1 MIRYKVKGG
10 LPHHRFINFVALFPS
25 QGETTTIQ
33 LPVWRPGRYELGN
46 FAKNVRGWKAYNAD
60 TGELLLW
67 NKTTPHTWQVHTEG
81 VEWIKIHYE
90 YYAAEMNAGS
100 SYWDGAQLYINP
112 VNAFCFLLSE
122 QQMDMEIEV
131 VVPKDFSYAGGI
143 PAEVIQEFADD
154 QVWLLKAANI
164 DHLADSPFVFS
175 RNLSFHHYQ
184 AHGQE
189 MHVWMNG
196 DVDFGSF
203 DWPKDF
209 QAFSEL
215 QMSMFGDFPRSHY
228 HFIFQFAPYFIRHG
242 VEHENSTIIAM
253 GPSQNFHER
262 KNYDSFLGISSHE
275 LFHAWNVK
283 CIRPKDMTPYDFT
296 QPNYSNTGF
305 ITEGITTY
313 YGDMMLIRSGV
324 WDFEKTKIQMEEF
337 IETHA
342 KNRGRLHQSVSDSSV
357 DTWVDGYTS
366 GIPGRKVSIYNEGA
380 LLAWMMDVEL
390 LEQSNGTLSLDDVMR
405 EMYKR
410 FGKRGV
416 GYTADDYWGICAEL
430 ELKGLSYYRYELCEG
445 TGDYLAM
452 LKNTLKALGWKLEW
466 KSSGNRFEDYYGV
479 VIDDSGRVSD
489 VVFEG
494 PADDVGIGQEMKI
507 TQINGHAVQK
517 NAKSLF
523 NQAEGAVQ
531 IVVEDKWREYELTII
546 PRSIPYKRK
555 ADLVEMA
562 DSEIRKIWMS
572 TRLPQ

>member
-10 LPHHRFINFVALFPS
+10 LPHHRFIDFVALFPA
-25 QGETTTIQ
+25 QGEFTTIQ

-67 NKTTPHTWQVHTEG
+67 NKSTPHTWVVNSDG
-81 VEWIKIHYE
+81 VDWIKVHYE

-100 SYWDGAQLYINP
+100 TYWDGAQLYLNP
-112 VNAFCFLLSE
+112 VNAFCYLLHDAE
-122 QQMDMEIEV
+122 MNLDIEV
-131 VVPKDFSYAGGI
+131 EVPKDFSYAGGI
-143 PAEVIQEFADD
+143 PAEVIQEKTDE

-175 RNLSFHHYQ
+175 RNLSFHHYH

-196 DVDFGSF
+196 DVNFGDF
-203 DWPKDF
+203 DWRKDF

-305 ITEGITTY
+305 ITEGVTTY

-324 WDFEKTKIQMEEF
+324 WDDEKTKVQMEEF

-342 KNRGRLHQSVSDSSV
+342 KNRGRLHQSVADSSV

-380 LLAWMMDVEL
+380 MLAWMMDVEL
-390 LEQSNGTLSLDDVMR
+390 LKSSDGERSLDDVMR
-405 EMYKR
+405 TMYKR
-410 FGKRGV
+410 FGKRGE
-416 GYTADDYWGICAEL
+416 GYTAQDYWDICADFGL
-430 ELKGLSYYRYELCEG
+430 SGLSYYRYELCEG

-452 LKNTLKALGWKLEW
+452 IEKTLNTLGWKLKW
-466 KSSGNRFEDYYGV
+466 KSSGNRFEDFYGV
-479 VIDDSGRVSD
+479 VIDDNGRVVE
-489 VVFEG
+489 VVHES
-494 PADDVGIGQEMKI
+494 PADDMGIGQEMKI
-507 TQINGHAVQK
+507 TSINGILVQK

-523 NQAEGAVQ
+523 NAQDGEIQ
-531 IVVEDKWREYELTII
+531 LMVEDKWREYEITVS
-546 PRSIPYKRK
+546 PRHEPYKRK
-555 ADLVEMA
+555 AVLVDLA
-562 DSEIRKIWMS
+562 DSRMRDIWMS
-572 TRLPQ
+572 SRLPQ

>member
-1 MIRYKVKGG
+1 MIRYKVQGG
-10 LPHHRFINFVALFPS
+10 QPHHRFINFVALFPS
-25 QGETTTIQ
+25 MGEYTTIQ

-46 FAKNVRGWKAYNAD
+46 FAKNVRGWKAYDAD

-67 NKTTPHTWQVHTEG
+67 KKSTPHTWVVESDG
-81 VEWIKIHYE
+81 VDYIKVHYE
-90 YYAAEMNAGS
+90 YFAAEMNAGS

-112 VNAFCFLLSE
+112 VNAFCFLLDDPE
-122 QQMDMEIEV
+122 MNLDVQIH
-131 VVPKDFSYAGGI
+131 VPHDFDYAGGI
-143 PAEVIQEFADD
+143 PSERKQTENGESIWRLV
-154 QVWLLKAANI
+154 AANI

-175 RNLSFHHYQ
+175 RDLSSHDYD
-184 AHGQE
+184 AHGQK

-196 DVDFGSF
+196 EVNFGDF
-203 DWPKDF
+203 DWRKDF

-253 GPSQNFHER
+253 GPSQAFNER

-296 QPNYSNTGF
+296 KPNYSDTGF
-305 ITEGITTY
+305 ITEGVTTY

-324 WDFEKTKIQMEEF
+324 WSMAKAKIQMEEF

-342 KNRGRLHQSVSDSSV
+342 RNRGRLHQSVTDSSV
-357 DTWVDGYTS
+357 DTWVDGYTA

-380 LLAWMMDVEL
+380 MLAWMMDVDL
-390 LEQSNGTLSLDDVMR
+390 LVGSQGKVSLDDVMR

-416 GYTADDYWGICAEL
+416 GYTSDDYWNICKEL
-430 ELKGLSYYRYELCEG
+430 GLNRWESYRYELCEG
-445 TGDYLAM
+445 TGDYLAQ
-452 LKNTLKALGWKLEW
+452 LKYTLKHLGWKLEW
-466 KSSGNRFEDYYGV
+466 ASSGNVAEDYYGFLV
-479 VIDDSGRVSD
+479 DDMGRVIN

-494 PADDVGIGQEMKI
+494 PADDVGIGQEMRI
-507 TQINGHAVQK
+507 TCINGQDVHR
-517 NAKSLF
+517 NAKEIMQKQTGDLT
-523 NQAEGAVQ
+523 
-531 IVVEDKWREYELTII
+531 ITVEDKWREYNVEVLRREK
-546 PRSIPYKRK
+546 PFKRK
-555 ADLVEMA
+555 AVLVDIENSDL
-562 DSEIRKIWMS
+562 RQIWS
-572 TRLPQ
+572 GSRLGA

>member
-10 LPHHRFINFVALFPS
+10 LPHHRFINLVALFPA
-25 QGETTTIQ
+25 QGNHTTVQ

-67 NKTTPHTWQVHTEG
+67 NKTTPHTWKVNTDG
-81 VEWIKIHYE
+81 VDWIKVHYE

-100 SYWDGAQLYINP
+100 SYWDGAQLYMNP
-112 VNAFCFLLSE
+112 VNAFCFLLNDP
-122 QQMDMEIEV
+122 QMDIEIEV

-143 PAEVIQEFADD
+143 PAEVIQEMTDE
-154 QVWLLKAANI
+154 QVWLMKAANI

-196 DVDFGSF
+196 DVNFGDF
-203 DWPKDF
+203 DWRKDF

-324 WDFEKTKIQMEEF
+324 WDDEKTKVQMEEF

-342 KNRGRLHQSVSDSSV
+342 KNRGRLHQSVADSSV

-380 LLAWMMDVEL
+380 ILAWMMDVEL
-390 LEQSNGTLSLDDVMR
+390 LVQSKGVLSMDDVMR

-416 GYTADDYWGICAEL
+416 GYTADDYWMVCAEL
-430 ELKGLSYYRYELCEG
+430 ELKGKEYYRYELCEG

-479 VIDDSGRVSD
+479 VIDDHGRVSD

-507 TQINGHAVQK
+507 TQINGQPVQK
-517 NAKSLF
+517 NAKMLF
-523 NQAEGAVQ
+523 NQTEGPVQ
-531 IVVEDKWREYELTII
+531 LIVEDKWREYELTVI

-555 ADLVEMA
+555 AELVEVA
-562 DSEIRKIWMS
+562 DSEIRRIWRS
-572 TRLPQ
+572 KRLPQ

>member
-67 NKTTPHTWQVHTEG
+67 NKTTPHTWKVHTEG

-100 SYWDGAQLYINP
+100 SYWDGAQLYMNP

-196 DVDFGSF
+196 DVDFGTF

-390 LEQSNGTLSLDDVMR
+390 LEQSKGTLSLDDVMR

-507 TQINGHAVQK
+507 TQINGQAVQK

-531 IVVEDKWREYELTII
+531 IVVEDRWREYELTII

>member
-100 SYWDGAQLYINP
+100 SYWDGAQLYMNP

-154 QVWLLKAANI
+154 QVWLLQAANI

-196 DVDFGSF
+196 DVDFGTF

-342 KNRGRLHQSVSDSSV
+342 KNRGRLHQSASDSSV

-390 LEQSNGTLSLDDVMR
+390 LEQSKGTLSLDDVMR

-507 TQINGHAVQK
+507 TQINGQAVQK

-523 NQAEGAVQ
+523 NRAEGAVQ

>member
-122 QQMDMEIEV
+122 QQMDMDIEV

-507 TQINGHAVQK
+507 TQINGQAVQK